1 MKSQN
6 IVKENTFW
14 NEIPKLWITSLHNI
28 KSRYYFR
35 FGMKKVRS
43 SYCLWLKIPGGM
55 PASNRYFFLFDV
67 NFRNAKLFF
76 HL

>member
-1 MKSQN
+1 MESQN

-43 SYCLWLKIPGGM
+43 NFCL
-55 PASNRYFFLFDV
+55 
-67 NFRNAKLFF
+67 
-76 HL
+76 